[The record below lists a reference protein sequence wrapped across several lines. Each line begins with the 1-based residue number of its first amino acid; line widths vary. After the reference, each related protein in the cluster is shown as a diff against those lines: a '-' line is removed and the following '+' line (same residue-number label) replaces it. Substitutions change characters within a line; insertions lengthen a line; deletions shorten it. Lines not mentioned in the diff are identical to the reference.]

1 MAAPAWHARMGLI
14 SALGVVLAV
23 LAAIRLGLEDPWWA
37 AISAWIVSN
46 PDRHAL
52 LDKALQRAAG
62 TLAGVSAGYVAAGAA
77 AGLPVMQA
85 ILLFAVGALGTWKR
99 FAAPR
104 WNYAWFYAAVT
115 AAVVLVQSLAA
126 SGDLYAFAHWRAYE
140 ILCGVA
146 AATLVD
152 AILGGGGPQ
161 GATSPPA
168 PAVAAA
174 GPGPEIAR
182 VALVGGSLLVLVP
195 LLWSLF
201 DLPAVTQ
208 IAVSA
213 LVVLDRDAGG
223 MGLRGSQRLLGC
235 LAGGAYGLAALGGGL
250 DVFPVWL
257 AALGGGGL
265 LFSTLHHGGGPK
277 AYVGTQGGVAV
288 IMTLVTGSGPP
299 DSLLPVLDRLAGITL
314 GVGLLVLLSRMFTP
328 RPPVGAAA
336 G

>member
-37 AISAWIVSN
+37 AISAWMVSN
-46 PDRHAL
+46 PDRRAL
-52 LDKALQRAAG
+52 LDKALQRSAG
-62 TLAGVSAGYVAAGAA
+62 TFAGVGAGYVAAGAV

-104 WNYAWFYAAVT
+104 WNYAWFYAGVT
-115 AAVVLVQSLAA
+115 ATLVLVQSLDA

-152 AILGGGGPQ
+152 AMLGGGLQ
-161 GATSPPA
+161 GAIPPSAPPA
-168 PAVAAA
+168 AAA
-174 GPGPEIAR
+174 GSEIVR
-182 VALVGGSLLVLVP
+182 LALVGGSLLVLVP

-201 DLPAVTQ
+201 DFPAVTQ

-213 LVVLDRDAGG
+213 LVVLDRDASG
-223 MGLRGSQRLLGC
+223 MGLRGGQRLLGC
-235 LAGGAYGLAALGGGL
+235 LAGGAYGLAVLALGLDTFPVWLVALGGG
-250 DVFPVWL
+250 V
-257 AALGGGGL
+257 L
-265 LFSTLHHGGGPK
+265 LFSILHHGGGPNT
-277 AYVGTQGGVAV
+277 YVGTQGGVAV
-288 IMTLVTGSGPP
+288 IMALVTGSGPP
-299 DSLLPVLDRLAGITL
+299 DGLLPVLDRLAGITL
-314 GVGLLVLLSRMFTP
+314 GVGLVVLLFRVLAP
-328 RPPVGAAA
+328 RPPAEAAA